1 MTLSIIRSVS
11 NDSVWTDLCNGES
24 YGVLRGLRL
33 EPLPVFQIFW
43 MPLAS
48 GDEVPVLTGLNMQGF
63 ILTSLSGVV
72 SGVALTFA
80 VRWGLSRFTTVTP
93 MRWGFSVFGG

>member
-1 MTLSIIRSVS
+1 MIRFGLISATVS
-11 NDSVWTDLCNGES
+11 PMAFYVVSDLN
-24 YGVLRGLRL
+24 LF
-33 EPLPVFQIFW
+33 PVFQIVW